1 MWVPLLQSTP
11 FLLPYTPSPPAPCC
25 VHITIQFSFVRQS
38 FCVYMKIVF
47 VVFFLFCFL
56 LFLVLFFQHFHC
68 TFLQP
73 NKFFDKQLTEIDKR
87 TSNGPANVWRAH
99 TRQTETETERWRWR
113 EGPQLTVCLSLQ
125 LIDRSQS
132 QSRQSDRKQNR
143 LLCLPACPMW
153 KMIPAVKRSTYRPG
167 HLAMLSRSLSHCPT
181 VPLPV
186 VCRLSCRVIARRC
199 CYYCC
204 CLTFQWFFSSKEK
217 KSAAWELKRS

>member
-1 MWVPLLQSTP
+1 MLATIDYRVVVGMANMQYALHGKRLIMQGPHCNVG
-11 FLLPYTPSPPAPCC
+11 TPSTKHPLPPALHSLSPCPCC

-99 TRQTETETERWRWR
+99 TRQTETERWR

-143 LLCLPACPMW
+143 LLCLPACPM
-153 KMIPAVKRSTYRPG
+153 
-167 HLAMLSRSLSHCPT
+167 
-181 VPLPV
+181 
-186 VCRLSCRVIARRC
+186 
-199 CYYCC
+199 
-204 CLTFQWFFSSKEK
+204 
-217 KSAAWELKRS
+217 

>member
-1 MWVPLLQSTP
+1 MLATYRLSSCGRYGKYAICIAWQKVNYAGPPLQCGYP
-11 FLLPYTPSPPAPCC
+11 FYKAPPSPALHSPSPPAPCC

-99 TRQTETETERWRWR
+99 TRQTETETERWR

-125 LIDRSQS
+125 LIDRSQSQSQS

-143 LLCLPACPMW
+143 LLCLPACPM
-153 KMIPAVKRSTYRPG
+153 
-167 HLAMLSRSLSHCPT
+167 
-181 VPLPV
+181 
-186 VCRLSCRVIARRC
+186 
-199 CYYCC
+199 
-204 CLTFQWFFSSKEK
+204 
-217 KSAAWELKRS
+217 